1 SQTDRVTALR
11 LHDGAPLAAEQLLQP
26 QQWQQRGALC
36 AALSA
41 ALPQR
46 DMLSLLPVLNHEDVA
61 ERLHWL
67 CALLVDAMKWQQGA
81 HQYVLNQDQQPL
93 VHQLA
98 SLLSSASLQ
107 QIVQQW
113 LNCRH
118 QLLSVVG
125 VNRELLLTEQLLRWE
140 QMLGAAGYSHSH
152 SL

>member
-1 SQTDRVTALR
+1 
-11 LHDGAPLAAEQLLQP
+11 
-26 QQWQQRGALC
+26 
-36 AALSA
+36 
-41 ALPQR
+41 LPQH

-81 HQYVLNQDQQPL
+81 ASFALNQDQQPL

-98 SLLSSASLQ
+98 SRLSSNSLQ
-107 QIVQQW
+107 QVVQQW

-125 VNRELLLTEQLLRWE
+125 VNRELLLTEQLLGWE
-140 QMLGAAGYSHSH
+140 QMLGATGYSHPH